1 MPTTSQRRRE
11 RQRML
16 SMTLV
21 ASPLTLFAIAAKAAC
36 VTSGATTTCD
46 ATASNPWSQTVG
58 TGNNAA
64 EDNRTVTVQ
73 TGSTINVGSA
83 NAISLRDNAN
93 VRVQNGATVSNNA
106 TSGPGLFGTGNN
118 TIEFRSNGTLTVDQ
132 GGSVLSNGRQQ
143 NGEAVNVM
151 GAGNT
156 VINNGT
162 IRSSTAAA
170 IWFDN
175 LSGSNTIINNET
187 GVIQASGN
195 VIGSAGNASV
205 DFTNKGRVVGN
216 LVFAGGNDT
225 LRLYTGSTITGNFNG
240 GGGANTLYLS
250 GTGDSALP
258 GNISNFQTLVK
269 NDTGTWTL
277 TGTVSGVND
286 ATVQQGTLVLTGNNA
301 AYTGHITVDAG
312 GTLQGRAQSLM
323 PSIVNNG
330 LVRFDQPDTG
340 TFTGLISG
348 TGAVEKTG
356 AGTLTLAPTAT
367 GGNTYAGGTRIN
379 GGTVAIG
386 ADNALGARTGGVSF
400 DGGTLQLTQNVDLAA
415 ARAVTLNAGGGTI
428 DTQGFTSTLSQGI
441 TGSGALTKLGNGVL
455 TLNGTNSVGGG
466 TTIAA
471 GTLVVGDA
479 THANA
484 SLAGST
490 LVNSGATL
498 GGFGSA
504 RGSVR
509 NDGTLAVADAVP
521 ALAGAGTGTF
531 TINGA
536 LFNTG
541 LMQVGGAGVGNTLA
555 VNGSFMGAGG
565 TLALNTQLGA
575 DNSPTDRLVLSGG
588 GAAGNT
594 GVRVTNV
601 GGAGAQ
607 TTGNGI
613 QVIAAVNGATTQAGA
628 FTLTAPVVAG
638 PYEYT
643 LHRGGTNSTDSWYLR
658 STRQT
663 PEPDPTPTPNPNP
676 NPDPRTPSETTDP
689 NNNTVNPVTPPVRE
703 VPNYRP
709 EVSLYTA
716 VPSMALMVSRA
727 MLDTLHERVG
737 DETLLRTGVPNAGKD
752 GSKAFNGAWARV
764 IGQKGSRMSDGGI
777 YGVDGPAFDYQL
789 AAVQLGGDIYRAQNA
804 DNSRDHAGVMFSTGR
819 ITGDVTHADGANAG
833 SNGINATAVGVYWT
847 HFGPN
852 DWYVDAVAQG
862 TRYDV
867 KASPAHM
874 AGLTSHGLGYA
885 LSLETG
891 YPIAL
896 ENRWRV
902 EPQAQLIYQRI
913 GLADG
918 TDPAAQVRFGNAQ
931 SLLGRVGVRVAKDW
945 GDTAERPRSTWFRAS
960 VWQEFRGTSTTS
972 FSSANGWVPFTSSM
986 PATVLDLQAGVTAQF
1001 TRTAS
1006 FYASVGYQISPDG
1019 RLHGYDGKV
1028 GMRWNW

>member
-1 MPTTSQRRRE
+1 MPTSSKLVSRRRE

-16 SMTLV
+16 SMALV

-36 VTSGATTTCD
+36 VTSGAVTTCD
-46 ATASNPWSQTVG
+46 TTNPNPWTQTVG
-58 TGNNAA
+58 TGNKAV

-73 TGSTINVGSA
+73 TGSTISVGSA

-93 VRVQNGATVSNNA
+93 INVQGGATVSNNA
-106 TSGPGLFGTGNN
+106 TSGPGLFNTGNN
-118 TIEFRSNGTLTVDQ
+118 TIEFRNNGTLTVAE
-132 GGSVLSNGRQQ
+132 GGSVLSNGRQN

-151 GAGNT
+151 GSGNT

-162 IRSSTAAA
+162 IRSNNAAA

-175 LSGSNTIINNET
+175 LSGSNTIVNNET
-187 GVIQASGN
+187 GVIQAPGN

-205 DFTNKGRVVGN
+205 DFTNKGIVRGN
-216 LVFAGGNDT
+216 LVFAGGDDT
-225 LRLYTGSTITGNFNG
+225 LRLYTGSTITGNFDG
-240 GGGANTLYLS
+240 GGGSNTIYLS

-258 GNISNFQTLVK
+258 GNISNFQTLIK

-277 TGTVSGVND
+277 TGTVSGVQS
-286 ATVQQGTLVLTGNNA
+286 ASVQQGTLILTGNNA
-301 AYTGHITVDAG
+301 AYTGNITVDAA

-323 PSIVNNG
+323 PTIVNNG
-330 LVRFDQPDTG
+330 LVRFDQPDAG
-340 TFTGLISG
+340 TYAGLISG

-356 AGTLTLAPTAT
+356 AGTLTLAPTAA
-367 GGNTYAGGTRIN
+367 GGNTYTGGTSIN

-386 ADNALGARTGGVSF
+386 ADNALGAATGGLSF
-400 DGGTLQLTQNVDLAA
+400 NGGTLQLNQNLDLAGT
-415 ARAVTLNAGGGTI
+415 RAVTLNAGGGTI
-428 DTQGFTSTLSQGI
+428 DTQGFASMLSQGI
-441 TGSGALTKLGNGVL
+441 TGSGALTKLGSGVL
-455 TLNGTNSVGGG
+455 TLNGSNSVGGG
-466 TTIAA
+466 TTVAA

-479 THANA
+479 THGNA

-498 GGFGSA
+498 GGFGTVT
-504 RGSVR
+504 GSVR

-521 ALAGAGTGTF
+521 SLAGTGAGTGTF

-541 LMQVGGAGVGNTLA
+541 LMQVGGAGMGNRLA
-555 VNGSFMGAGG
+555 VNGGFMGAGG

-575 DNSPTDRLVLSGG
+575 DNSPTDQLVLSGG

-594 GVRVTNV
+594 AVRITNV

-613 QVIAAVNGATTQAGA
+613 PVVVAINGATTQAGA
-628 FTLTAPVVAG
+628 FALGAPVVAG

-643 LHRGGTNSTDSWYLR
+643 LHRGGNGSADSWYLR
-658 STRQT
+658 STR
-663 PEPDPTPTPNPNP
+663 PAPDPDPTPNVTPDPNPPTPNVT
-676 NPDPRTPSETTDP
+676 PDPNGGGTGTTP
-689 NNNTVNPVTPPVRE
+689 TPE

-716 VPSMALMVSRA
+716 VPSMVLMYSRA

-737 DETLLRTGVPNAGKD
+737 DETLLRTGVPNGD
-752 GSKAFNGAWARV
+752 KAFNGAWARV

-777 YGVDGPAFDYQL
+777 YGVDGPAFDYKL
-789 AAVQLGGDIYRAQNA
+789 AAVQLGGDVYRAQNA

-819 ITGDVTHADGANAG
+819 ITGDVTHADGTDAG
-833 SNGINATAVGVYWT
+833 SNAINATTVGVYWT
-847 HFGPN
+847 HFSPN

-867 KASPAHM
+867 TSSPTRM

-918 TDPAAQVRFGNAQ
+918 ADPAAQVHFGNAQ

-945 GDTAERPRSTWFRAS
+945 GESPERPRSTWFRAS
-960 VWQEFRGTSTTS
+960 VWQEFRGTTTTS

-986 PATVLDLQAGVTAQF
+986 PATVVDLQAGVTAQF

-1006 FYASVGYQISPDG
+1006 FYASVGYQISTDG
-1019 RLHGYDGKV
+1019 RLHGYDGKL
-1028 GMRWNW
+1028 GLRWNW

>member
-1 MPTTSQRRRE
+1 
-11 RQRML
+11 ML
-16 SMTLV
+16 SIALV
-21 ASPLTLFAIAAKAAC
+21 ASPLALYGLEAQATC
-36 VTSGATTTCD
+36 TTTGTTTTCD
-46 ATASNPWSQTVG
+46 ATSPNPWTQTVG
-58 TGNNAA
+58 TGNKAV

-73 TGSTINVGSA
+73 TGSTISVGSA

-93 VRVQNGATVSNNA
+93 INVQGGAMVSNNA
-106 TSGPGLFGTGNN
+106 TSGPGLFNTGNN
-118 TIEFRSNGTLTVDQ
+118 TIEFRNNGTLTVDQ
-132 GGSVLSNGRQQ
+132 GGSVLSNGRQN

-151 GAGNT
+151 GSGNT

-162 IRSSTAAA
+162 IRSNNAAA

-187 GVIQASGN
+187 GVIQAPGN

-205 DFTNKGRVVGN
+205 DFTNKGIVRGN

-225 LRLYTGSTITGNFNG
+225 LRLFTGSTITGNFNG
-240 GGGANTLYLS
+240 GGGANTIYLS

-258 GNISNFQTLVK
+258 GNISNFQTLIK

-277 TGTVSGVND
+277 TGTVSGVQS
-286 ATVQQGTLVLTGNNA
+286 ATVQQGTLILTGNNA
-301 AYTGHITVDAG
+301 AYTGNITVDAA

-323 PSIVNNG
+323 PTIVNNG
-330 LVRFDQPDTG
+330 LVRFDQPDAG
-340 TFTGLISG
+340 TYAGLISG
-348 TGAVEKTG
+348 AGAVEKTG
-356 AGTLTLAPTAT
+356 AGTLTLAPTAA
-367 GGNTYAGGTRIN
+367 GGNTYAGGTSIN
-379 GGTVAIG
+379 GGTVAIS
-386 ADNALGARTGGVSF
+386 ADNALGAATGGLSF
-400 DGGTLQLTQNVDLAA
+400 NGGTLQLNQNLDLAGT
-415 ARAVTLNAGGGTI
+415 RAVTLNAGGGTI
-428 DTQGFTSTLSQGI
+428 DTQGFSSTLSQGI
-441 TGSGALTKLGNGVL
+441 TGSGALTKLGSGVL
-455 TLNGTNSVGGG
+455 TLNGNNSVGGG
-466 TTIAA
+466 TTVAA

-479 THANA
+479 THSNA

-490 LVNSGATL
+490 LVNNGATL

-509 NDGTLAVADAVP
+509 NDGTLAVADGVP
-521 ALAGAGTGTF
+521 SLAGSGTGTF

-541 LMQVGGAGVGNTLA
+541 LMQVGGANVGNRLA

-565 TLALNTQLGA
+565 ALALNTQLGA
-575 DNSPTDRLVLSGG
+575 DNSPTDQLVLSGG

-594 GVRVTNV
+594 AVRITNV

-613 QVIAAVNGATTQAGA
+613 PVVVAMNGATTQAGA
-628 FTLTAPVVAG
+628 FALATPVVAG

-643 LHRGGTNSTDSWYLR
+643 LYRGGNGSADSWYLR
-658 STRQT
+658 STRPAPT
-663 PEPDPTPTPNPNP
+663 PDPTPDPQPQPQPDPKPDPKPQPQPDPKPQPDPTPDPKPIDPTPN
-676 NPDPRTPSETTDP
+676 ETTNP
-689 NNNTVNPVTPPVRE
+689 TVPE

-737 DETLLRTGVPNAGKD
+737 DETLLRTGVPNGD
-752 GSKAFNGAWARV
+752 KAFNGAWARV

-777 YGVDGPAFDYQL
+777 YGADGPAFDYKL
-789 AAVQLGGDIYRAQNA
+789 AAVQLGGDLYRAQNA

-819 ITGDVTHADGANAG
+819 ISGDVTHADGTNAG
-833 SNGINATAVGVYWT
+833 SNGINATTVGVYWT
-847 HFGPN
+847 HFSPN

-867 KASPAHM
+867 TSSPTRM

-918 TDPAAQVRFGNAQ
+918 ADPAAQVHFGNAQ
-931 SLLGRVGVRVAKDW
+931 SLLGRVGVRAAKDW
-945 GDTAERPRSTWFRAS
+945 GDTPERPRSTWFRAS
-960 VWQEFRGTSTTS
+960 VWQEFRGTTTTS

-986 PATVLDLQAGVTAQF
+986 PATVVDLQAGVTAQF

-1006 FYASVGYQISPDG
+1006 FYASVGYQISTDG
-1019 RLHGYDGKV
+1019 RLHGYDGKL
-1028 GMRWNW
+1028 GLRWNW

>member
-1 MPTTSQRRRE
+1 
-11 RQRML
+11 ML
-16 SMTLV
+16 SMALV

-36 VTSGATTTCD
+36 VTTGATTTCD
-46 ATASNPWSQTVG
+46 ATSPNPWSQTVG

-73 TGSTINVGSA
+73 SGSTISVGSA
-83 NAISLRDNAN
+83 NAISLRDGAN
-93 VRVQNGATVSNNA
+93 IHVQNGATVSNNA

-151 GAGNT
+151 GSGNT

-175 LSGSNTIINNET
+175 TSGSNTIINNAT
-187 GVIQASGN
+187 GVIQANGN
-195 VIGSAGNASV
+195 VIGSSGNASV
-205 DFTNKGRVVGN
+205 DFTNKGAVIGN

-240 GGGANTLYLS
+240 GGGSNTIYLS

-258 GNISNFQTLVK
+258 GNISNFQTLLK

-277 TGTVSGVND
+277 TGTVSGVKN
-286 ATVQQGTLVLTGNNA
+286 ATVQRGTLILTGNNA
-301 AYTGHITVDAG
+301 AYTGNITVDAA

-323 PSIVNNG
+323 PTIVNNG
-330 LVRFDQPDTG
+330 LVRFDQPDAG
-340 TFTGLISG
+340 TYAGLISG
-348 TGAVEKTG
+348 AGAVEKTG
-356 AGTLTLAPTAT
+356 AGTLTLAPTA
-367 GGNTYAGGTRIN
+367 GNTYAGGTRIN

-386 ADNALGARTGGVSF
+386 ADNALGAATGGVSF

-415 ARAVTLNAGGGTI
+415 TRAVTLNAGGGTI
-428 DTQGFTSTLSQGI
+428 DTQGFASTLSQGI
-441 TGSGALTKLGNGVL
+441 TGSGALSKLGSGVL
-455 TLNGTNSVGGG
+455 TLNGNNSVGGG
-466 TTIAA
+466 TTVAA

-521 ALAGAGTGTF
+521 SLAGAGTGTF

-541 LMQVGGAGVGNTLA
+541 TLQVGGAGVGNRLA

-575 DNSPTDRLVLSGG
+575 DNSPTDQLVLSGG

-594 GVRVTNV
+594 AVRVTNV

-613 QVIAAVNGATTQAGA
+613 QVVAALNGATTQAGA
-628 FTLTAPVVAG
+628 FALAAPVVAG

-643 LHRGGTNSTDSWYLR
+643 LHRGGTGSADSWYLR
-658 STRQT
+658 STR
-663 PEPDPTPTPNPNP
+663 PAPDPDPTPNLTPDPAPNPNP
-676 NPDPRTPSETTDP
+676 NPPTPNVTPDP
-689 NNNTVNPVTPPVRE
+689 NPVTPNE

-752 GSKAFNGAWARV
+752 GDKAFNGAWARV

-789 AAVQLGGDIYRAQNA
+789 AAVQLGSDLYRAQNT

-819 ITGDVTHADGANAG
+819 ITGDVTHADGTKAG
-833 SNGINATAVGVYWT
+833 SNGINATTVGVYWT
-847 HFGPN
+847 HFSPN

-867 KASPAHM
+867 KSSPTRM

-918 TDPAAQVRFGNAQ
+918 SDPAAQVRFGNAQ

-945 GDTAERPRSTWFRAS
+945 GDTPERPRSTWFRAS
-960 VWQEFRGTSTTS
+960 VWQEFHGTTTTS
-972 FSSANGWVPFTSSM
+972 FSSADGWVPFTSSM
-986 PATVLDLQAGVTAQF
+986 PATVLDLQAGVTAQV

-1006 FYASVGYQISPDG
+1006 FYASVGYQISSDG
-1019 RLHGYDGKV
+1019 RLHGYDGKLGV
-1028 GMRWNW
+1028 RWNW

>member
-1 MPTTSQRRRE
+1 
-11 RQRML
+11 ML
-16 SMTLV
+16 SMALV

-46 ATASNPWSQTVG
+46 AAAPNPWSQTVG

-73 TGSTINVGSA
+73 PGSTVNVGSA

-93 VRVQNGATVSNNA
+93 IHVQGGATVSNSA
-106 TSGPGLFGTGNN
+106 TSGPGLFSTGNN

-151 GAGNT
+151 GSGNT
-156 VINNGT
+156 VINNGM

-170 IWFDN
+170 LWFDN
-175 LSGSNTIINNET
+175 LSGSNTIVNNET
-187 GVIQASGN
+187 GVIQANGN

-225 LRLYTGSTITGNFNG
+225 LRLYTGSTITGNFDG
-240 GGGANTLYLS
+240 GGGVNTIYLS
-250 GTGDSALP
+250 GTGNSALP
-258 GNISNFQTLVK
+258 GNISNFQTLIK
-269 NDTGTWTL
+269 NDSGTWTL
-277 TGTVSGVND
+277 TGTVSGVKS
-286 ATVQQGTLVLTGNNA
+286 AAVQQGTLILTGNNA
-301 AYTGHITVDAG
+301 AYTGNITVDAA

-323 PSIVNNG
+323 PTIVNNG
-330 LVRFDQPDTG
+330 LVRFDQPDAG

-356 AGTLTLAPTAT
+356 AGTLTLAPTAA
-367 GGNTYAGGTRIN
+367 GGNTYAGETRIN

-386 ADNALGARTGGVSF
+386 ADNALGAATAGVSF
-400 DGGTLQLTQNVDLAA
+400 DGGTLQLTQTVDLAA
-415 ARAVTLNAGGGTI
+415 TRAVTLNAGGGTI
-428 DTQGFTSTLSQGI
+428 DTQDFTSTLSQGI
-441 TGSGALTKLGNGVL
+441 TGGGALTKLGSGVL
-455 TLNGTNSVGGG
+455 TLNGVNNVGGG
-466 TTIAA
+466 TTVAA

-479 THANA
+479 AHANA

-490 LVNSGATL
+490 LVNGGATL

-521 ALAGAGTGTF
+521 ALAGAGTGMF
-531 TINGA
+531 TINGT

-541 LMQVGGAGVGNTLA
+541 VMQVGGAGVGNTLA
-555 VNGSFMGAGG
+555 VNGSLLGAGG

-588 GAAGNT
+588 GASGNT
-594 GVRVTNV
+594 GVRIANV

-628 FTLTAPVVAG
+628 FTLAAPVVAG

-643 LHRGGTNSTDSWYLR
+643 LHRGGTSSADSWYLR

-663 PEPDPTPTPNPNP
+663 LEPDPTPDPNP
-676 NPDPRTPSETTDP
+676 NPDPRTPNETTDP
-689 NNNTVNPVTPPVRE
+689 NNNTVNPVMPPARE

-737 DETLLRTGVPNAGKD
+737 DETLLRAGVLNGD
-752 GSKAFNGAWARV
+752 KAFNGAWARV

-789 AAVQLGGDIYRAQNA
+789 TAVQLGGDLYRAQQA
-804 DNSRDHAGVMFSTGR
+804 DSSRDHAGVMFATGR
-819 ITGDVTHADGANAG
+819 ITGDVTHADGTNAG
-833 SNGINATAVGVYWT
+833 TNGVNATTVGLYWT
-847 HFGPN
+847 HFSPN

-862 TRYDV
+862 THYDV
-867 KASPAHM
+867 KASPARM

-896 ENRWRV
+896 ENRWRF
-902 EPQAQLIYQRI
+902 EPQAQLIYQSI

-945 GDTAERPRSTWFRAS
+945 GDAPERPRSTWFRAS

-1006 FYASVGYQISPDG
+1006 FYASLGYQISSDG
-1019 RLHGYDGKV
+1019 RLHGYDGKF

>member
-1 MPTTSQRRRE
+1 
-11 RQRML
+11 ML
-16 SMTLV
+16 SMALV
-21 ASPLTLFAIAAKAAC
+21 ASPLTVFAIAAKAAC
-36 VTSGATTTCD
+36 VTSGAVTTCD
-46 ATASNPWSQTVG
+46 ATSPNPWSQTVG

-93 VRVQNGATVSNNA
+93 IRVQDGATVSNNA
-106 TSGPGLFGTGNN
+106 TSGPGLFNTGNN

-151 GAGNT
+151 GSGNT

-187 GVIQASGN
+187 GVIQANGN

-205 DFTNKGRVVGN
+205 DFTNKGSVIGN

-240 GGGANTLYLS
+240 GGGSNTIYLS
-250 GTGDSALP
+250 GTGNSALP
-258 GNISNFQTLVK
+258 GNISNFQTLIK
-269 NDTGTWTL
+269 NDAGTWTL
-277 TGTVSGVND
+277 TGTVSGVRT
-286 ATVQQGTLVLTGNNA
+286 AEVQQGTLILTGNNA
-301 AYTGHITVDAG
+301 AYTGNITVDAA

-323 PSIVNNG
+323 PTIVNNG
-330 LVRFDQPDTG
+330 LVRFAQPDAG
-340 TFTGLISG
+340 TFSGLISG

-356 AGTLTLAPTAT
+356 AGTLTLAPTAA

-386 ADNALGARTGGVSF
+386 ADSALGAATGGVSF
-400 DGGTLQLTQNVDLAA
+400 DGGTLQLTQNVDLVST
-415 ARAVTLNAGGGTI
+415 RAVTLNAGGGTI

-441 TGSGALTKLGNGVL
+441 TGNGALTKLGSGVL
-455 TLNGTNSVGGG
+455 TLNGANSVGGG
-466 TTIAA
+466 TTVAG
-471 GTLVVGDA
+471 GTLIVGDA
-479 THANA
+479 THTNA
-484 SLAGST
+484 SLAGAVQ
-490 LVNSGATL
+490 VNSGTTL
-498 GGFGSA
+498 GGFGSV

-521 ALAGAGTGTF
+521 ALAGSGTGTF
-531 TINGA
+531 NISGA

-541 LMQVGGAGVGNTLA
+541 VMQVGGAGVGNTLA
-555 VNGSFMGAGG
+555 VNGSYMGAGG

-628 FTLTAPVVAG
+628 FALSSPVVAG

-643 LHRGGTNSTDSWYLR
+643 LHRGGTGSADSWYLR
-658 STRQT
+658 STR
-663 PEPDPTPTPNPNP
+663 PAPDPDPTPNPNP
-676 NPDPRTPSETTDP
+676 DPTPPTPNETKDP
-689 NNNTVNPVTPPVRE
+689 NNNTTNPPINPVTPPTHE

-737 DETLLRTGVPNAGKD
+737 DETLLRTGVPNGGKD
-752 GSKAFNGAWARV
+752 GDKAFNGAWARV

-789 AAVQLGGDIYRAQNA
+789 AAVQLGSDLYRAQNA

-819 ITGDVTHADGANAG
+819 ITGDVTHADGTNAG
-833 SNGINATAVGVYWT
+833 SNGINATSVGVYWT
-847 HFGPN
+847 HFSPN

-867 KASPAHM
+867 KSSPTRM

-918 TDPAAQVRFGNAQ
+918 ADPAAQVNFGKAQ

-945 GDTAERPRSTWFRAS
+945 GDTPERPRSTWFRAS

-1006 FYASVGYQISPDG
+1006 FYASVGYQISSDG
-1019 RLHGYDGKV
+1019 RLHGYDGKL

>member
-1 MPTTSQRRRE
+1 
-11 RQRML
+11 ML
-16 SMTLV
+16 SMALV

-46 ATASNPWSQTVG
+46 TTSPNPWSQTVG
-58 TGNNAA
+58 TGNKTA

-73 TGSTINVGSA
+73 SDSTINVGSA
-83 NAISLRDNAN
+83 NAISLRDGAN
-93 VRVQNGATVSNNA
+93 IKVQSRAIVSNNA

-132 GGSVLSNGRQQ
+132 GGSVLSNGSQR

-151 GAGNT
+151 GSGNT

-187 GVIQASGN
+187 GVIQANGN

-205 DFTNKGRVVGN
+205 DFTNKGAVIGS

-240 GGGANTLYLS
+240 GGGSNTIYLS

-258 GNISNFQTLVK
+258 GNISNFQTLIK

-277 TGTVSGVND
+277 TGTVSGVKN
-286 ATVQQGTLVLTGNNA
+286 ATVQQGTLILTGNNA
-301 AYTGHITVDAG
+301 AYTGNITVDAA

-323 PSIVNNG
+323 PTIVNNG

-340 TFTGLISG
+340 TYAGLISG
-348 TGAVEKTG
+348 AGAVEKTG
-356 AGTLTLAPTAT
+356 AGTLTLAPTEA
-367 GGNTYAGGTRIN
+367 GGNMYAGGTRIN

-386 ADNALGARTGGVSF
+386 ADNALGAATGGVSF

-415 ARAVTLNAGGGTI
+415 TRAVTLNAGGGTI
-428 DTQGFTSTLSQGI
+428 DTQGYASTLSQGI
-441 TGSGALTKLGNGVL
+441 TGSGALTKLGGGVL
-455 TLNGTNSVGGG
+455 TLNGNNSVGGG
-466 TTIAA
+466 TTVAA

-484 SLAGST
+484 LLAGST

-498 GGFGSA
+498 GGFGTA

-521 ALAGAGTGTF
+521 SLSGAGTGTF

-536 LFNTG
+536 LLNTG
-541 LMQVGGAGVGNTLA
+541 TLQVGGAGVGNRLA
-555 VNGSFMGAGG
+555 VNGSLMGAGG

-575 DNSPTDRLVLSGG
+575 DNSPTDQLVLSGG

-594 GVRVTNV
+594 TVRVTNV

-613 QVIAAVNGATTQAGA
+613 HVIAAVNGATTQAGA
-628 FTLTAPVVAG
+628 FALAAPVVAG

-643 LHRGGTNSTDSWYLR
+643 LHRGGTGSTDSWYLR
-658 STRQT
+658 STRPAPT
-663 PEPDPTPTPNPNP
+663 PDPTPEPQPQPQPQPDPNPNETPNPNP
-676 NPDPRTPSETTDP
+676 ITPT
-689 NNNTVNPVTPPVRE
+689 E
-703 VPNYRP
+703 VPNYRQ

-737 DETLLRTGVPNAGKD
+737 DETLLRTGVPNGD
-752 GSKAFNGAWARV
+752 NNGSKAFNGAWARV
-764 IGQKGSRMSDGGI
+764 IGEKGSRMSDGGI

-789 AAVQLGGDIYRAQNA
+789 AAVQLGSDLYRAQNA

-819 ITGDVTHADGANAG
+819 ITGDVTHADGTNAG
-833 SNGINATAVGVYWT
+833 SNGINATTVGVYWT
-847 HFGPN
+847 HFSPS
-852 DWYVDAVAQG
+852 DWYIDAVAQG
-862 TRYDV
+862 MRYDV
-867 KASPAHM
+867 KSSPTRM

-896 ENRWRV
+896 ANRWRV

-918 TDPAAQVRFGNAQ
+918 ADAAAQVRFGNAQ

-945 GDTAERPRSTWFRAS
+945 GDTPERPRSTWFRAS

-972 FSSANGWVPFTSSM
+972 FSSADGWVPFTSSM
-986 PATVLDLQAGVTAQF
+986 PATVVDLQAGVTAQF

-1006 FYASVGYQISPDG
+1006 FYASVGYQISTDG
-1019 RLHGYDGKV
+1019 RLHGYDGKLGV
-1028 GMRWNW
+1028 RWNW